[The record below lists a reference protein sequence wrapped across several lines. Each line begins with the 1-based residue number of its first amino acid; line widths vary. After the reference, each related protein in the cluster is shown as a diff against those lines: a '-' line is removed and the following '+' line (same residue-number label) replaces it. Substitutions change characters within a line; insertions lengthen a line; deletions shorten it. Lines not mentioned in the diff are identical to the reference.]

1 MNFEYRS
8 YSKLVVCVP
17 ANTHTFFMLKI
28 EQTAKSTLSTNYYC
42 LSVLTSLSSEF
53 RLCCSNCCCN
63 IMFFSFS
70 SMYLSTK
77 CRIKSQLFK
86 FSPPF
91 RPLERAS
98 LSTYVRLII
107 ILLYLLS
114 KIKHILKKKKK
125 NVLQY
130 FCSKTSKHFTIISKF
145 YSTKK
150 YGKMMV
156 FNRYKIP

>member
-8 YSKLVVCVP
+8 YSKLVVRVP
-17 ANTHTFFMLKI
+17 VNARTFFIQKI
-28 EQTAKSTLSTNYYC
+28 EQTVKSTLSTNYYC

-53 RLCCSNCCCN
+53 RLCCFNCCCS

-77 CRIKSQLFK
+77 CRIKSQLFN

-98 LSTYVRLII
+98 LSTYVRLMI
-107 ILLYLLS
+107 ILLYFVS
-114 KIKHILKKKKK
+114 KIKHISNLYKKMFSNISASKP
-125 NVLQY
+125 VIILQI
-130 FCSKTSKHFTIISKF
+130 F
-145 YSTKK
+145 
-150 YGKMMV
+150 
-156 FNRYKIP
+156 

>member
-17 ANTHTFFMLKI
+17 ANTHTFFMQKI

-114 KIKHILKKKKK
+114 KIKHISKIVRK
-125 NVLQY
+125 NVLKY
-130 FCSKTSKHFTIISKF
+130 FYSKTS
-145 YSTKK
+145 
-150 YGKMMV
+150 
-156 FNRYKIP
+156 N

>member
-17 ANTHTFFMLKI
+17 ANTHTFFMQKI

-77 CRIKSQLFK
+77 CRIKSQLFN

-107 ILLYLLS
+107 ILLYFVS
-114 KIKHILKKKKK
+114 KIKHISNFIQKS
-125 NVLQY
+125 VL
-130 FCSKTSKHFTIISKF
+130 
-145 YSTKK
+145 
-150 YGKMMV
+150 
-156 FNRYKIP
+156 